1 MPVPSRLARA
11 ALSFDTSE
19 TYRRLYQSG
28 PFARFYSRLTGEGS
42 VSFFSQHLQDRL
54 LQYLPPGARVLEVGS
69 GPGLQAIDVA
79 RRRPDI
85 RLVASD
91 FSDAF
96 VRLGADNLTEALAR
110 GDAGLA
116 AQPLLSFVRADAM
129 DLAQFHDATFDA
141 VYSITAIKHFP
152 DPVRGISEC
161 MRVLKV
167 GGRLLLSE
175 FDRDCALPALRNLA
189 RLMRLPSLLRPIV
202 APIIRAGVRR
212 EAPSLSDVR
221 LWFRSAGVAGR
232 DYDLEVVKGWPVW
245 IATATK
251 VQVV

>member
-1 MPVPSRLARA
+1 MSVPSRLVTAV
-11 ALSFDTSE
+11 LSFDASE

-28 PFARFYSRLTGEGS
+28 RFARFYGHLAGKGS
-42 VSFFSQHLQDRL
+42 VSFFSQHLQERL
-54 LQYLPPGARVLEVGS
+54 LQYLLPDARVLEVGS
-69 GPGLQAIDVA
+69 GPGLQAIDVV

-96 VRLGADNLTEALAR
+96 VRLGEDNLTEALAR
-110 GDAGLA
+110 GDTDLP

-129 DLAQFHDATFDA
+129 DLAQFPDASFDA

-175 FDRDCALPALRNLA
+175 FDRDCTLPALRNLA
-189 RLMRLPSLLRPIV
+189 QLMRLPSLLRPIV

-212 EAPSLSDVR
+212 ESPSLSDVR
-221 LWFRSAGVAGR
+221 SWFTSAGVAER
-232 DYDLEVVKGWPVW
+232 DYQLGAVEGWPVW

-251 VQVV
+251 TQVV